1 MFDSYLH
8 AKTHLWKHITTV
20 YWQVFSDAVS
30 TSCTVLNYTVFTASI
45 SFVFWRQICNC
56 ARKDYKLQHAGKL
69 FV

>member
-45 SFVFWRQICNC
+45 SFVF
-56 ARKDYKLQHAGKL
+56 
-69 FV
+69 